1 MNGYDQIWKQ
11 TSFVVVDDNAQ
22 FRRLIFSFLRKFG
35 ADEVFEAG
43 DAIQAYRIACD
54 KRIDFALIDVAMEPM
69 DGISLARLLRT
80 EKEVLNPD
88 LTMALITGHATA
100 DVIKAAR
107 DLGIKDILTKPL
119 SGKQLHDRVLR
130 LIPRSEA

>member
-1 MNGYDQIWKQ
+1 MNSYDQIWKQ
-11 TSFVVVDDNAQ
+11 TSFMVVDDNAQ

-35 ADEVFEAG
+35 VDEIFEAG

-69 DGISLARLLRT
+69 DGIALARMLRT
-80 EKEVLNPD
+80 QKEVMKSD
-88 LTMALITGHATA
+88 LTMALITGHATS
-100 DVIKAAR
+100 DVIKSAR

-130 LIPRSEA
+130 LIPRPEA